1 MVLVDGDEATLVGRH
16 AGGWQAQVVGDGGTP
31 GRDQQAPAM
40 DLLPGRGR
48 HQHASGA
55 AFDGDRVLLED
66 LDATAGERGP
76 HHLAE
81 LGFGGWCEPADQAHL
96 TAEVGE
102 DLGLLHADVPAAD
115 HHDRLRQPG
124 QLHRRGRRE
133 VLDGVDPRQVRDRRS
148 GARRDQV
155 AFSCRNRPAP
165 TMPT

>member
-1 MVLVDGDEATLVGRH
+1 
-16 AGGWQAQVVGDGGTP
+16 
-31 GRDQQAPAM
+31 M

-102 DLGLLHADVPAAD
+102 DLGLLHATYPPPTTTTDCGSPVSSIAVVDV
-115 HHDRLRQPG
+115 RCSTVSIPG
-124 QLHRRGRRE
+124 RFGTAGRA
-133 VLDGVDPRQVRDRRS
+133 P
-148 GARRDQV
+148 V
-155 AFSCRNRPAP
+155 ATR
-165 TMPT
+165 